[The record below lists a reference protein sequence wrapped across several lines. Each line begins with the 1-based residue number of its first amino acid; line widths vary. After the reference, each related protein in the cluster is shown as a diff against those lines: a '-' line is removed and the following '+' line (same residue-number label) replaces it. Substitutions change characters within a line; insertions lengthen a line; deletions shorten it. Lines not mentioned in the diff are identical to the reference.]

1 MAGEARA
8 LVAKKEDLRDK
19 LVSSSKSCTLKDL
32 EDALDA
38 YGFERRTTGD
48 PSKHVWKWRHRV
60 VVMHKPHKKFV
71 KPGAVD
77 SVLAAIDEA
86 EAIRRAGNGKEER

>member
-1 MAGEARA
+1 
-8 LVAKKEDLRDK
+8 
-19 LVSSSKSCTLKDL
+19 
-32 EDALDA
+32 
-38 YGFERRTTGD
+38 
-48 PSKHVWKWRHRV
+48 
-60 VVMHKPHKKFV
+60 MHKPHKKFV

>member
-1 MAGEARA
+1 LA
-8 LVAKKEDLRDK
+8 AKKEDLREK
-19 LVSSSKSCTLKDL
+19 LVSSSKHCTLKDL

-48 PSKHVWKWRHRV
+48 QSKRVWKWRHRV
-60 VVMHKPHKKFV
+60 VVMHKPHKNFV

-77 SVLAAIDEA
+77 TVLEAIDEA
-86 EAIRRAGNGKEER
+86 EAIRRKGNGKEER